1 MSLSATARLFLR
13 KLSDHQNGLPA
24 ANSAPTKEF
33 EVWGKEFVVRWV
45 CVRFLSVWIIAKIID
60 RISFIVAKLPKSRV
74 PKLPLCWLKRS
85 EHSLAS
91 TTLVGLSG
99 ERS

>member
-13 KLSDHQNGLPA
+13 KLSDHQNSLPA
-24 ANSAPTKEF
+24 ANLASIEEF
-33 EVWGKEFVVRWV
+33 EVWGKEFIVRWV
-45 CVRFLSVWIIAKIID
+45 CIRFLSVWIIAKIID
-60 RISFIVAKLPKSRV
+60 RRSFVVAKLPKSRV
-74 PKLPLCWLKRS
+74 LKLPLCWLKRS
-85 EHSLAS
+85 EHSLVS